1 MTGVQTCALPIYQ
14 DRLNDIITNEDYKR
28 YSESF
33 VKDRNRLI
41 NEKTEVEIK
50 LENLGHNIMSAKVE
64 NEDCEN
70 YIREFLSQKEITK
83 MSLYRL
89 IKKIE
94 IDKDKNIYIH
104 FNFSKLNIISQNFD
118 EFIEI
123 NEIINSK
130 RKVV

>member
-1 MTGVQTCALPIYQ
+1 MS
-14 DRLNDIITNEDYKR
+14 IIEDYKR

-33 VKDRNRLI
+33 IKDRNRLI
-41 NEKTEVEIK
+41 NQKAEAETK
-50 LENLGHNIMSAKVE
+50 LKDLGQNIECSKME

-70 YIREFLSQKEITK
+70 YIREFLSQEEITK

-123 NEIINSK
+123 SEIINSK
-130 RKVV
+130 RKAV

>member
-1 MTGVQTCALPIYQ
+1 
-14 DRLNDIITNEDYKR
+14 
-28 YSESF
+28 
-33 VKDRNRLI
+33 
-41 NEKTEVEIK
+41 
-50 LENLGHNIMSAKVE
+50 MSAKVE

-70 YIREFLSQKEITK
+70 YIREFLSQKEINK